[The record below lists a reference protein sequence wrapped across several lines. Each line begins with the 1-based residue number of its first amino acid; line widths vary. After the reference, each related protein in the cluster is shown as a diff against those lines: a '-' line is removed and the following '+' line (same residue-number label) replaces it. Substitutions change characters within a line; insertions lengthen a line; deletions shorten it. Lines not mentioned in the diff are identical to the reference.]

1 MLEHGRLCFL
11 TKTRQK
17 RSERVLAVPTTD
29 VMVNHLQ

>member
-1 MLEHGRLCFL
+1 MLEHGILCFL

-17 RSERVLAVPTTD
+17 RSERVLAVRATD